1 MAMATSTKSPSS
13 NFLYQVLTLPTK
25 NTRLF
30 LPLFTLITLINFIF
44 ILCNFFSMQPL
55 STDIALKTKALV
67 HTDPTSPD
75 YSLLIAAIQKEAKEL
90 LFESIIYIAIAFL
103 VNSFLRIITFFA
115 VAVTC
120 SGELLTLREVLV
132 KTKRN
137 MKGPIIT
144 HLFGVFLVLLY
155 ALLLIPITLFP
166 LFMKKLGSYTL
177 IMLSI
182 LALVIFLLAIILFL
196 CLSIIWPLSMAV
208 SVVETRC
215 YGPRAFKRAAE
226 LAKEKKMKGFLIILA
241 SVLLVG
247 AAYAISNMILK
258 YSSSSSASAASELV
272 LGFFY
277 TFLGELVGMYIS
289 IAVVIY
295 YYECKKSRGDVEGE
309 EEQALKSGDFVYKMV
324 PTKALHVDEDKP

>member
-1 MAMATSTKSPSS
+1 MAMATSTKSRSS

-30 LPLFTLITLINFIF
+30 LPLFTIITLINFIF

-55 STDIALKTKALV
+55 SADIALKAKALV

-75 YSLLIAAIQKEAKEL
+75 YSLLVAAIQKEANEL
-90 LFESIIYIAIAFL
+90 FFELIIYTVIAFL

-120 SGELLTLREVLV
+120 SGELLTLRELLV

-144 HLFGVFLVLLY
+144 HLFGVLLVLLCV
-155 ALLLIPITLFP
+155 LPLILITLFP
-166 LFMKKLGSYTL
+166 LFIKKLGSYTL

-182 LALVIFLLAIILFL
+182 LVLVLFLLAIILL
-196 CLSIIWPLSMAV
+196 LYLSIVWPLSMAV
-208 SVVETRC
+208 SVVETGC
-215 YGPRAFKRAAE
+215 YGPGAFKRAAE

-241 SVLLVG
+241 SFLLVG
-247 AAYAISNMILK
+247 ALYAINNMILK
-258 YSSSSSASAASELV
+258 YSPSSSAASVLV

-277 TFLGELVGMYIS
+277 TFIGELVGMYVL

-295 YYECKKSRGDVEGE
+295 YYECKKSRGEGE

-324 PTKALHVDEDKP
+324 PTKAVHVDEELP